1 MHAVFVFWCCAE
13 EPEPKGE
20 DEKKVGVFGVGFNKN
35 HVAVFD
41 RTKMQTRNC

>member
-1 MHAVFVFWCCAE
+1 MHAVFVFGVALKSRNRKE
-13 EPEPKGE
+13 HM
-20 DEKKVGVFGVGFNKN
+20 KKVGVFGVGFNKN